1 MTDKA
6 AQQRGAQVAQE
17 KPGGSSAPPESSGAA
32 PATGVVETTT
42 TTKERAPLDPKI
54 FGVSMFKIV
63 SETSYPRIQS
73 SLPEAAQVNLY
84 AYYQQ
89 ATAGPC
95 KDSPPNCILSFFSP
109 PLTNVKWFVVA
120 SMHQISYKHSPCS
133 HPVSIPHIHHRQTWK
148 NLGNM
153 SKAKAMRSFME
164 LYADNDPDFQER
176 ANSSGRN
183 PLDELRVQMVLQMKN
198 LALKRRTDKF
208 LFLYSKIARSVLK
221 IQTIARMYIAKKAFL
236 KKHSSVLQDE
246 VGWLVDVLKLGIRV
260 TKVAYNGGVPRT
272 RFLWLE
278 GDSFNLG
285 NARLCVASKITK
297 GSVTKTKGLFIA
309 DIAEIRANS
318 SSYTFTLAGAKVDDN
333 ECLSIIGTERTV
345 DLMVSATCFMFHVDL
360 PPPFSFS
367 SPFFPLTTLLVF

>member
-1 MTDKA
+1 M
-6 AQQRGAQVAQE
+6 
-17 KPGGSSAPPESSGAA
+17 S
-32 PATGVVETTT
+32 
-42 TTKERAPLDPKI
+42 
-54 FGVSMFKIV
+54 
-63 SETSYPRIQS
+63 
-73 SLPEAAQVNLY
+73 N
-84 AYYQQ
+84 
-89 ATAGPC
+89 
-95 KDSPPNCILSFFSP
+95 
-109 PLTNVKWFVVA
+109 
-120 SMHQISYKHSPCS
+120 
-133 HPVSIPHIHHRQTWK
+133 PHIYHRQTWK

-183 PLDELRVQMVLQMKN
+183 PLDELRVQMVVQMKN

-208 LFLYSKIARSVLK
+208 LFLYSNIARAVLK

-297 GSVTKTKGLFIA
+297 GSVTKTKGLYIA

-345 DLMVSATCFMFHVDL
+345 DLIVSAFCLTLTSAIAIASIPFL
-360 PPPFSFS
+360 LTSPPTLFVFSFTRAKCMGRVETGWFARSTS
-367 SPFFPLTTLLVF
+367 SLTSRFQARNFRPEEESRGRGHRVLQCACRQGRYAMLST